1 MKFRKPLKG
10 KMDRSILPK
19 LSLPQKLILAGV
31 LVINLD
37 ATAGTIIT
45 KFKPELPAHTASA
58 LTFNHLLAD
67 EKVTGKVTDDKGQP
81 LPGVSVKVKG
91 KPTGTVTN
99 IDGAFTI
106 DAPENATLVVTY
118 VGFTAQEVAV
128 NGQNSVNVKLLPS
141 SSALN
146 EVVVTALGIKRE
158 SKSLG
163 YSTTTVSGEQL
174 TQSRDVNLGNALT
187 GKVAGVSVA
196 NNATGPTG
204 SSRVVIRGNSSLT
217 GNNQPLYVIDGVPF
231 DNTNQNSAG
240 QYGGLDLG
248 DGLSNINPDDIAN
261 IQILKGAAASALYG
275 YRGGNGAILI
285 TTKSGAKGK
294 AVSVELN
301 NNFTFNTIIDYRDFQ
316 TTYGQGS
323 QGLKPTTAAS
333 ALNTGNSS
341 WGAKL
346 DGSTAV
352 NLLGQNYAYSLGP
365 DNWKNFYKTGL
376 NNQSSVA
383 VSGSTDKINYRV
395 GISNLYNKSN
405 IPNSNLKQQGFN
417 INTTYNIS
425 KKLQFT
431 LTANYVF
438 EQAKNRT
445 FLSDASTNVNATLM
459 YLANSFDVRWLKPG
473 VKADGTEL
481 TPTNGLYFNNPYFL
495 TEYHQNSTDR
505 NRLTGAATLKYN
517 ILDWL
522 YVQGQVSRDGYILDY
537 RKVTPTGTAYAP
549 GGELSEYERNYHE
562 LNGNFLIGMN
572 KKITE
577 DFSITANLGGNS
589 QDDVNK
595 SYGLDGTASP
605 FILPYLYTANNIANR
620 PYTQTYTHYRV
631 NSFYGSVDL
640 GYKDWLFLNVTG
652 RNDWFS
658 TLASNSNSYFYPS
671 VTGSFVFSQALKLPT
686 WVSFGKLRAS
696 YAASSNGTSAYQNY
710 LTYGIRTYT
719 TNGNSI
725 GYITQSTIPNANLK
739 PVDIKEQEVGLN
751 MQFLDNR
758 LGFDV
763 AVYHKQ
769 TTDDIVSVSTSN
781 ASGYNAA
788 IQNVGKIRNRGIEF
802 LLTGTP
808 VKARNFSWNSSFN
821 IAYNNN
827 KVLYLGEGVNSLSI
841 DGAIAN
847 RGDGVIIANVLG
859 RYSSQILGY
868 AYLRDANGNKIY
880 GTDGQPL
887 RTSTVVPLGSG
898 IYKTTGGFNNEFRYK
913 NFSMSFLFDFKYGA
927 KIYSGTNLALYA
939 DGLQKTTLQG
949 REGGYVGVGVTQ
961 AGTPNTTAVNAQ
973 TYWTNLTGSNNIAE
987 EFVYDA
993 SFIKLRQFIVG
1004 YTLPTSVFKGGFVK
1018 GASISFVTRN
1028 LATLMKHTP
1037 NIDPE
1042 SNYSTSN
1049 GQGLEANGYPP
1060 TRSLGFNLNVK
1071 F

>member
-1 MKFRKPLKG
+1 
-10 KMDRSILPK
+10 MDRSILPK